1 MDPGRS
7 AGSALMFPVF
17 TCMLRLRNRHLLAVD
32 LLGLAVIPFLAYA
45 IRFEG
50 WSWPVE
56 QLRTASIYAVTGLA
70 LRAAVYLGLGL
81 YSRLWRF
88 ASVSEVE
95 RLFLAGISASL
106 VSALGAVL
114 IPVVV
119 PEAARVP
126 LSALFITELFSGA
139 LIAMP
144 RLAMR
149 MAGNRALYRRRRG
162 DHGRLV
168 LIAGA
173 GAAGHMLVKEL
184 LANPQIG
191 LEPIGFLDDD
201 ESKRGKRL
209 ANLPVLGGLDDLMK
223 VVKRYQVSEVVIAM
237 PRAGGTVIRGV
248 VRAALA
254 AGIRART
261 IPGLFEIVSGQV
273 NVGSLREI
281 QIEDLLRREPI
292 ATDLHQVA
300 RLASERTVLV
310 TGAGGSIGSELA
322 RQIAALDPE
331 KLVIVGHGENPIFHI
346 HNELARTFPGLR
358 VVPVIADVRDRARI
372 HQVLDAH
379 RPFAVFH
386 AAAHKHV
393 PLMEDNVV
401 EAITNNVG
409 GTRNLVDAAVAC
421 GARHFVLISTD
432 KAVRPTNVMGA
443 TKRLAEHVVRHAARA
458 HGVNFVA
465 VRFGNVLGSQ
475 GSVVPTFVDQIR
487 RGGPVT
493 VTHPEM
499 RRFFMTIPEAV
510 QLVLQAGAMGMGGE
524 LFMLD
529 MGEPVKIVDLAT
541 DLIRLSGLEPGVDV
555 QIEFSGVRPGEKLYE
570 EMFLDHEHAACTAH
584 EKVLCIT
591 DDIAAD
597 EICGIEELLRK
608 AGTGEA
614 LELRASLRA
623 LVPDFMPGMASL
635 TPTPSTGI
643 PVVPLPSSTQT
654 PTPRPRSS
662 ASNPVRR
669 SPE

>member
-1 MDPGRS
+1 MH
-7 AGSALMFPVF
+7 
-17 TCMLRLRNRHLLAVD
+17 RLRNRHLLATD
-32 LLGLAVIPFLAYA
+32 LLGLAFIPFLAYA

-50 WSWPVE
+50 WSWPE
-56 QLRTASIYAVTGLA
+56 GQLRTAALYALAGLV
-70 LRAAVYLGLGL
+70 LRIAVYLALGL

-95 RLFLAGISASL
+95 RLFLSGISASL
-106 VSALGAVL
+106 ASAAAALALPFVL
-114 IPVVV
+114 PGT
-119 PEAARVP
+119 ARVP
-126 LSALFITELFSGA
+126 LSVLILTELFAGA
-139 LIAMP
+139 IIATP

-149 MAGNRALYRRRRG
+149 MAGNRSMYRRRRG

-184 LANPQIG
+184 LANPQVG

-209 ANLPVLGGLDDLMK
+209 ADLPVLGSLGDLTK
-223 VVKRYQVSEVVIAM
+223 VVQQYRVTEVVIAM
-237 PRAGGTVIRGV
+237 PRAGGAVIRGV

-254 AGIRART
+254 AGIRTRT
-261 IPGLFEIVSGQV
+261 VPGLYEIVSGEV
-273 NVGSLREI
+273 RVGALRDI

-292 ATDLHQVA
+292 HTDLQQVA

-346 HNELARTFPGLR
+346 HNELIRAFPGLR

-401 EAITNNVG
+401 EAVTNNVG

-510 QLVLQAGAMGMGGE
+510 QLVLQAGAMGKGGE

-541 DLIRLSGLEPGVDV
+541 DLIRLSGLEPGSDIR
-555 QIEFSGVRPGEKLYE
+555 IEFSGVRPGEKLYE
-570 EMFLDHEHAACTAH
+570 EMFLDHERAARTGH

-591 DDIAAD
+591 DDIVAD

-608 AGTGEA
+608 AAAGEEA
-614 LELRASLRA
+614 LLRASLRA
-623 LVPDFMPGMASL
+623 LVPDFVPAPAGAAL
-635 TPTPSTGI
+635 TPSMSVPAI
-643 PVVPLPSSTQT
+643 PARSSTQT

-662 ASNPVRR
+662 GSNPVRR